1 MVSAQYSL
9 ALPLTQL
16 GPYLSLSPT
25 VPTVWET
32 AAVAWLPCL
41 SESKF
46 NLGGWGAWSTQ
57 KYIPSLWCQP

>member
-46 NLGGWGAWSTQ
+46 NSQ
-57 KYIPSLWCQP
+57 SLVSALISSPKKEIS

>member
-46 NLGGWGAWSTQ
+46 NLGG
-57 KYIPSLWCQP
+57 